1 MYVQNHN
8 LFYLGKTC
16 PAGYLGK
23 YCETQCRFPSYG
35 LFCQKQCS
43 CSEKQCNFTLGCRN
57 KTQHECTSFITKGS

>member
-35 LFCQKQCS
+35 LFS